1 MIIPARFNGP
11 PGSGNGGYSA
21 GVFASQLGGAG
32 RLGSDGTLGGAG
44 RLGGEGIS
52 EVTLRR
58 PPPLDVELSIVD
70 SSVVG
75 PDGAVVAEVGPA
87 EPVDAAVPPVG
98 YADAVQASRG
108 YEGFA
113 DHPFPTCYGC
123 GPARDDGLR
132 IFAGRLSDG
141 TTAAPWTVPNDV
153 SIPVI
158 WTSLDCSGG
167 WTVVGAGR
175 PYVMGRIAVDV
186 ARVPSP
192 GEQCVVRGAL
202 ASMEGRR
209 ATVHTTLY
217 GPDGAELARA
227 RATWVAIA

>member
-21 GVFASQLGGAG
+21 GVFASQVGV
-32 RLGSDGTLGGAG
+32 D
-44 RLGGEGIS
+44 GIS

-70 SSVVG
+70 RRVVG
-75 PDGAVVAEVGPA
+75 PDGDVVAEVGPA
-87 EPVDAAVPPVG
+87 EKVDAAVPPVG
-98 YADAVQASRG
+98 HAEAVEASRG
-108 YEGFA
+108 YDGFV
-113 DHPFPTCYGC
+113 DHPFSTCYGC

-132 IFAGRLSDG
+132 IFPGRLADG
-141 TTAAPWTVPNDV
+141 TTAAPWTVPPDV

-158 WTSLDCSGG
+158 WTSLDCTGG

-175 PYVMGRIAVDV
+175 PYVLGRIAVEVD
-186 ARVPSP
+186 RMPSP
-192 GEQCVVRGAL
+192 GDECVVRGAL
-202 ASMEGRR
+202 ASTEGRR
-209 ATVHTTLY
+209 ALVHTTLY

>member
-1 MIIPARFNGP
+1 MIISARFNGP

-21 GVFASQLGGAG
+21 GVFASELGDGSGGIGLGG
-32 RLGSDGTLGGAG
+32 GGV
-44 RLGGEGIS
+44 S

-58 PPPLDVELSIVD
+58 PPPLDVELSIMDTQVL
-70 SSVVG
+70 G
-75 PDGAVVAEVGPA
+75 PDGAVVAEVGPG
-87 EPVDAAVPPVG
+87 EPVGAAVPAVG
-98 YADAVQASRG
+98 YSDAVDASRG
-108 YEGFA
+108 YEGFS

-132 IFAGRLSDG
+132 IFPGRLADG
-141 TTAAPWTVPNDV
+141 TTAAPWTVPADV
-153 SIPVI
+153 SVPVV

-175 PYVMGRIAVDV
+175 PYVMGRIAVEIGRLP
-186 ARVPSP
+186 AP
-192 GEQCVVRGAL
+192 GDECVVRGAL

-209 ATVHTTLY
+209 ALVHTTLY